1 MPNLFSPCRA
11 YGQIYTPRKNQR
23 TALESMQIEMDTA
36 TRWLS
41 ILGLGT
47 LCFGISL
54 FVLRIPVRTI
64 VVFLVIGLP
73 IVFLWLYVDSKSRQQ
88 EKKPKGS
95 RDSTQVCICPICN
108 HDMANLCFE
117 NNCACCLL
125 KKGDSVVGH
134 SVNPLQ

>member
-1 MPNLFSPCRA
+1 M
-11 YGQIYTPRKNQR
+11 QIFTDKFLLRLKTR
-23 TALESMQIEMDTA
+23 EKALESGCIETDTA

-47 LCFGISL
+47 LCFGLSL

-64 VVFLVIGLP
+64 VVFLLIGLP

-88 EKKPKGS
+88 GKKTTGN
-95 RDSTQVCICPICN
+95 RDSAQVCICPICN
-108 HDMANLCFE
+108 HDIAKICFE

-125 KKGDSVVGH
+125 KKGDSVIGH
-134 SVNPLQ
+134 SINPLQ